1 MKFASLGKPAHL
13 SMRIVAGVAYKSVRV
28 RLGRSLV
35 TLSSVVLAVAFLVT
49 VIVDTVTSRAVYD
62 KMERDTKS
70 RKEAAEIR
78 AMAVRPRK
86 PLQLLELWVD
96 PGKRTQ
102 TQEWCNQCGFPLP
115 ALDPKVG
122 AAALKLGKWTDDL
135 TNADRYG
142 LLRNQ
147 DPMQWVLSLQT
158 PQDVQA
164 FLARTFRGTTVVERD
179 MIPAIQS
186 ANATL
191 KQFMEALSS
200 AEQARMQQ
208 IQRVG
213 GSQKVQD
220 LVRSATSATVL
231 DAQGLPL
238 WQVSTDLAALKKRFD
253 LEAVGL
259 AALQVMEEKR
269 RSMVNVNQ
277 ENSKEIRRLQKVAK
291 EMSQGPERTEQLR
304 KAAQMSAEVKRIAG
318 IVVQRV
324 TMNALAKD
332 TLAPEIRL
340 AAQTAL
346 QEGEFDRLLRDL
358 AETKRLD
365 ELNESFVAK
374 GYDPVKSQ
382 RRSMWLLALSLLVCV
397 VGIVNSMMMAV
408 TERYREI
415 ATMKC
420 LGATDSFILKA
431 FLIES
436 GALGAMGATLG
447 SFLGVLIS
455 LWQNWA
461 TFGGTVWAS
470 LSVGGLFVTMGFAL
484 LAGVVLTILGALF
497 PAWRAARLHPI
508 EAMRLEGL

>member
-1 MKFASLGKPAHL
+1 
-13 SMRIVAGVAYKSVRV
+13 
-28 RLGRSLV
+28 V

-62 KMERDTKS
+62 QMEQDAKS
-70 RKEAAEIR
+70 RSEAAAIR

-86 PLQLLELWVD
+86 PLELLELWVD
-96 PGKRTQ
+96 PVKRSQ
-102 TQEWCNQCGFPLP
+102 TQEWCQKIGFPLP
-115 ALDPKVG
+115 MLDPKLG
-122 AAALKLGKWTDDL
+122 EAALNLGKWTHDL

-147 DPMQWVLSLQT
+147 DPMQWILSLQT
-158 PQDVQA
+158 PQDVQV
-164 FLARTFRGTTVVERD
+164 FLARTFRGTTVVAPE
-179 MIPAIQS
+179 MLPAIQS
-186 ANATL
+186 ANGAL
-191 KQFMEALSS
+191 KQFMDALIA

-208 IQRVG
+208 IQRFG
-213 GSQKVQD
+213 GGQKVQD
-220 LVRSATSATVL
+220 LIRSATGATVL

-238 WQVSTDLAALKKRFD
+238 WQVSTDFEALKKRFD
-253 LEAVGL
+253 LETIGL
-259 AALQVMEEKR
+259 TALQAMEEKR
-269 RSMVNVNQ
+269 RAMGNENQ
-277 ENSKEIRRLQKVAK
+277 ENAKEIRRLQKEAK
-291 EMSQGPERTEQLR
+291 DMPQGSASRTEQLR
-304 KAAQMSAEVKRIAG
+304 KAAQMSAEVKRVAG

-324 TMNALAKD
+324 TMNALAQN
-332 TLAPEIRL
+332 TLAPEVRM
-340 AAQTAL
+340 AAQTTL
-346 QEGEFDRLLRDL
+346 KDGDFNRLLRDL

-365 ELNESFVAK
+365 ELNQSFIAK

-382 RRSMWLLALSLLVCV
+382 RRSLWLLALSLLVCV

-408 TERYREI
+408 TERYKEI

-420 LGATDSFILKA
+420 LGATDAFILKA

-436 GALGAMGATLG
+436 GALGAIGATLG
-447 SFLGVLIS
+447 SILGVLIA

-470 LSVGGLFVTMGFAL
+470 LSVGGLFATMVFAL
-484 LAGVVLTILGALF
+484 VAGVILTILGALF